1 MLQIGGEMLEDY
13 KGWKVKLEVH
23 NYRGTIKSSNVVG
36 YITGDVE
43 PDRLVKHYRFGE
55 QKKYYYFSI

>member
-1 MLQIGGEMLEDY
+1 MLEDY

-55 QKKYYYFSI
+55 QKKYYYF